1 MKKYLFVIIYVS
13 LNLLVFTAC
22 NSGKVTPNA
31 TSAGAVDS
39 TTLITS
45 PNDTQ
50 SESTIAALP
59 FSDGEPTT
67 VKYDSNGKEIWI
79 ASYSVSV
86 RSYLT
91 ANAIDKDGNI
101 YITADIATIKYDENG
116 KQLWMANDDSDS
128 PRAIAV
134 DNLGN
139 VFVTGDKT
147 TEKYNN
153 KGIAQWAA
161 TDLSETQAIAVDNS
175 GNVYVTGT
183 VNGSDIPA
191 VSKYDTNGNR
201 IWIWSAPVAESGGP
215 SAIALDQSGNA
226 YITGYG
232 QTDAGNKHY
241 LTIKLDANGNQ
252 VWAETYSGPMNA
264 GDISDDIAVD
274 NQGNVFVTGKSLG
287 IDTSY
292 DYATIKYD
300 SDGNQLWAVRY
311 NDSVN
316 GDDESGLLSLDSKGN
331 VCVTGSSTNGSR
343 NSDYATVKYDT
354 NGNQLWLVRYS
365 GLDNSNNGPT
375 ALTVDSSGNV
385 YVTGVSS
392 PVPGTMTYT
401 QGDYDR
407 TVHDYATVKYD
418 TNGRQLWAEIYDNT
432 EGSSWAFGIA
442 VDKSGNVFVT
452 GLSGIRI
459 PVTIP

>member
-1 MKKYLFVIIYVS
+1 
-13 LNLLVFTAC
+13 
-22 NSGKVTPNA
+22 
-31 TSAGAVDS
+31 VDS

-331 VCVTGSSTNGSR
+331 VYVTGSSTNGSR